1 MRPLRFRFCPSIDR
15 IRGYLSGDPGQG
27 VFETGGGRRRQF
39 QCGSTLG
46 LATNQARR
54 KRLEDGIGL
63 VIVGHLDPP
72 RHLPHH
78 VGAAGVQRF
87 KRSGGFCGGFDVFAD
102 HRLGGDHQAGHGG
115 RVLQR
120 AAHDLGRIDDAGLD
134 QVLEGAG
141 LGVKAVV
148 VLVLFQRLAGNDGT
162 IFAAVGRRSDA
173 AG

>member
-1 MRPLRFRFCPSIDR
+1 MRTSYQFCFSIDR
-15 IRGYLSGDPGQG
+15 IRGYLSGDSGQG
-27 VFETGGGRRRQF
+27 IFEPRRSRRRQF

-46 LATNQARR
+46 LATYQARR

-72 RHLPHH
+72 RQPATPRRC
-78 VGAAGVQRF
+78 GRFQRF